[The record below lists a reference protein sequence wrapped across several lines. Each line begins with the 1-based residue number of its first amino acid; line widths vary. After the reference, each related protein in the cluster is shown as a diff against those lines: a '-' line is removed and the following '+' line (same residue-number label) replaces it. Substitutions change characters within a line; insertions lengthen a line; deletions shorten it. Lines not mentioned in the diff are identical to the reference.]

1 MTSQLNYA
9 TALAGGYMKGS
20 IHFLIALV
28 FLIIGCA
35 STPIVCRHDVFPVG
49 LVYVEKGYDVHV
61 VEYQTS
67 PYNNHAQIQVFDE
80 HKWKWAVR
88 IGDSVSLRNSPE
100 FPIMGTERIYS
111 LEEYFNIVYSKQR
124 K

>member
-1 MTSQLNYA
+1 MKTGFA
-9 TALAGGYMKGS
+9 VAL
-20 IHFLIALV
+20 FLFIFTLSLLV
-28 FLIIGCA
+28 CHGC
-35 STPIVCRHDVFPVG
+35 TPAIVCRHEVFPVG
-49 LVYVEKGYDVHV
+49 LVYVEKGYDVRV
-61 VEYQTS
+61 VEYQTA

-88 IGDSVSLRNSPE
+88 VGDSVGLRNSPE
-100 FPIMGTERIYS
+100 FPIMGVEHIYS